1 MTPGLFALVLLL
13 VVVSAAMAYWIAASG
28 LLRRLVSREGR
39 MPAQLV
45 GVIGILFG
53 LFVGFNSYDISQRA
67 SGLRLAIEREVSA
80 ARSILNFASGVGATA
95 DPVRN
100 AVLEYLKIVTTTER
114 DWLEAGALGE
124 APGETPVYSLALVT
138 TLFVEQSPSTEVIKN
153 LLVRRVDELTN
164 ARTERL
170 TRMKGGGGDDIP
182 QWVGLVVLA
191 SVTQFVGALALSG
204 RRLQIIT
211 FLTGYTLVALVGFLL
226 LGRAD
231 RLIGP
236 NRIEE
241 QTKPFVALLAL
252 VQSTH

>member
-1 MTPGLFALVLLL
+1 
-13 VVVSAAMAYWIAASG
+13 
-28 LLRRLVSREGR
+28 

-53 LFVGFNSYDISQRA
+53 LFVGFDSYDISQRA

-138 TLFVEQSPSTEVIKN
+138 TTFVEQSPSTEVMKN

-170 TRMKGGGGDDIP
+170 TRMKPGDDIP
-182 QWVGLVVLA
+182 QWAALIIMA
-191 SVTQFVGALALSG
+191 AVTQFAGALALAG
-204 RRLQIIT
+204 RRLQIAT
-211 FLTGYTLVALVGFLL
+211 FLTGYTLVALVAFLL
-226 LGRAD
+226 LARAD
-231 RLIGP
+231 RLIGQ

-241 QTKPFVALLAL
+241 QSKPFVALLAL